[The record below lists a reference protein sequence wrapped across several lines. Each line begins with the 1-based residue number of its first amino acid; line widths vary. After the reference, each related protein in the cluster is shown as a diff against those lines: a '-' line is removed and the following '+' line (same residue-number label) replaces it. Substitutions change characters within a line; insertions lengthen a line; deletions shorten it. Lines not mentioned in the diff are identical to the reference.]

1 MQNLNTWDQVK
12 GWLGLIVRP
21 SQKKKKK
28 RQERGKARGKGLV

>member
-21 SQKKKKK
+21 SQKKKK